1 MYVRPSS
8 AVSTGPRT
16 VSTCAMADPS
26 RRQTRIGGTIAGAI
40 SVPGATDPRGTK
52 AMAEVRE
59 TGELGASVD
68 EVWKVVGSFGGLLES
83 MGVPVELK
91 GEGIGQ
97 TRTIAMG
104 PGDPT
109 VERLEEL
116 DDAAKKI
123 VYSIVSGALP
133 VSNYVSTMQLSPAG
147 EGRTKLDWSSTFE
160 PGAGTS
166 EADASAV
173 ISGIYKG
180 GIGGLQ
186 ARFGA

>member
-1 MYVRPSS
+1 
-8 AVSTGPRT
+8 
-16 VSTCAMADPS
+16 
-26 RRQTRIGGTIAGAI
+26 
-40 SVPGATDPRGTK
+40 
-52 AMAEVRE
+52 MAEVRE
-59 TGELGASVD
+59 SGELGASVD

-109 VERLEEL
+109 IERLEAL
-116 DDAAKKI
+116 DDAGKKI
-123 VYSIVSGALP
+123 VYSIVSSALP

-147 EGRTKLDWSSTFE
+147 EGRTNLSWSSTFDPA
-160 PGAGTS
+160 PGTN
-166 EADASAV
+166 EADACGV
-173 ISGIYKG
+173 VSGIYKG

>member
-1 MYVRPSS
+1 
-8 AVSTGPRT
+8 
-16 VSTCAMADPS
+16 
-26 RRQTRIGGTIAGAI
+26 
-40 SVPGATDPRGTK
+40 
-52 AMAEVRE
+52 MAEVRE
-59 TGELGASVD
+59 VGELGASVD

-83 MGVPVELK
+83 MGVPVELE

-116 DDAAKKI
+116 DDSAKRI
-123 VYSIVSGALP
+123 VYSIVRAALP

-147 EGRTKLDWSSTFE
+147 DGRTKLEWSSTFE
-160 PGAGTS
+160 PGAGSS

-173 ISGIYKG
+173 VSAIYKG
-180 GIGGLQ
+180 GIGALQ
-186 ARFGA
+186 SRFGA